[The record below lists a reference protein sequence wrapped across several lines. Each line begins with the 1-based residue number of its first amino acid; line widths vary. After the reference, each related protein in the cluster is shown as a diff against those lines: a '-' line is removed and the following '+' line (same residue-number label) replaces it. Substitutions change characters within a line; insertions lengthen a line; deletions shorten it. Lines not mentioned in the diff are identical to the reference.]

1 MAIGMH
7 QMPQLLGGCAPCGAA
22 GMLVGMNGLGISVS
36 DIRGAADRVLP
47 PAQPTPPGHTSLE
60 RTGSQ
65 VGSVLDRIIPVEY
78 RPLFIAF
85 AVGYFLGRR

>member
-7 QMPQLLGGCAPCGAA
+7 QMPQLLGGCIPCGA
-22 GMLVGMNGLGISVS
+22 GMLVGGMGQLTVS
-36 DIRGAADRVLP
+36 DIQTQLDRALP
-47 PAQPTPPGHTSLE
+47 PARPTPAGHTSLE
-60 RTGSQ
+60 RTGTQ

-85 AVGYFLGRR
+85 AVGYWLGGRRR